1 MIKNASK
8 THSNSLEFFCKKIKV
23 HRCSGSKNR
32 GKHSKNSRK
41 PKETPKPMVM
51 RPKPT
56 QLDGSGPPERL
67 RGVGLIRIHQD
78 LDLTVPDVGR
88 WIGSEPTRSSVLI

>member
-1 MIKNASK
+1 MPQE
-8 THSNSLEFFCKKIKV
+8 THSNFLGFFARKLKCTGVQVARTEVSIA
-23 HRCSGSKNR
+23 
-32 GKHSKNSRK
+32 KNSRK

-56 QLDGSGPPERL
+56 QLDGSGSPERL
-67 RGVGLIRIHQD
+67 RGVGLIWIHQD